1 MEMVKYLA
9 MMAVVVGSLVLAN
22 VAEAGRRHHGCASC
36 GGCAG
41 GVCAMPV
48 GVAPAPVKA
57 AVVAPEGTTVVAATP
72 APVYTTA
79 RRGLFG
85 WRR

>member
-1 MEMVKYLA
+1 MVRFLA
-9 MMAVVVGSLVLAN
+9 LMAVVVGSLVMVN
-22 VAEAGRRHHGCASC
+22 VAEAGRRHHGCESC

-48 GVAPAPVKA
+48 GVAPVKA
-57 AVVAPEGTTVVAATP
+57 AVVQPAPGAPVVAAAP